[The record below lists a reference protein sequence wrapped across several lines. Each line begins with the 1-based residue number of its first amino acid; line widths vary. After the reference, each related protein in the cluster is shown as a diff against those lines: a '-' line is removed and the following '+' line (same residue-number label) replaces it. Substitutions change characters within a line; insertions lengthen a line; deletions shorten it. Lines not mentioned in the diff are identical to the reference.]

1 MAKYIIKR
9 LFISLLTIF
18 VLVTAT
24 FFLMKLL
31 PGNPFMNDKVPEE
44 IQQQQLAYYGL
55 DKPVIEQYFIY
66 MGNLLRGD
74 FGTSLKYVGRR
85 VTDVITEL
93 FPVSAKIGLVS
104 LFFAYMIG
112 LAFGVVCAQFKN
124 RWPDYLLTLFAIAGV
139 ALPSMVVGPLLRYY
153 LGVKLMILPVAGWG
167 TWQQMVMPAG
177 VMAIGTIA
185 GCTRSMRASM
195 LGVTTQDYIKTARAK
210 GLHPVK
216 VVMKH
221 ALRNALIP
229 VITVIGLQLGFIVG
243 GAMVVEAVFSIPGLG
258 SLMMT
263 AINQKNF
270 PVIQGSVLVLAITV
284 CVLNLLVDLM
294 YAFVDPRIKAQYTG
308 SKKKT
313 ANQPKQMEKEGGEPG
328 EG

>member
-104 LFFAYMIG
+104 LFFAYIIG
-112 LAFGVVCAQFKN
+112 LAFGVICAQFKN

-221 ALRNALIP
+221 EFKNSMVP
-229 VITVIGLQLGFIVG
+229 IVTG
-243 GAMVVEAVFSIPGLG
+243 MGATIAATLMGSFVVEQIFVIPGLG
-258 SLMMT
+258 KHFVNSVNTLDYPMIMGLTIFFGSFLVMM
-263 AINQKNF
+263 NF
-270 PVIQGSVLVLAITV
+270 
-284 CVLNLLVDLM
+284 LVDLV
-294 YAFVDPRIKAQYTG
+294 YGIIDPRIRL
-308 SKKKT
+308 S
-313 ANQPKQMEKEGGEPG
+313 
-328 EG
+328 

>member
-18 VLVTAT
+18 VLITAT
-24 FFLMKLL
+24 FFLMKLI
-31 PGNPFMNDKVPEE
+31 PGNPFMNDKVPLE

-66 MGNLLRGD
+66 MGNLLKGD

-104 LFFAYMIG
+104 LFFAYIIG
-112 LAFGVVCAQFKN
+112 LAFGVICAQFKN

-195 LGVTTQDYIKTARAK
+195 LGVTTQDYVKTARAK

-221 ALRNALIP
+221 QFKNSMVP
-229 VITVIGLQLGFIVG
+229 IVTG
-243 GAMVVEAVFSIPGLG
+243 MGATIAATLMGSFVVEQIFVIPGLG
-258 SLMMT
+258 KHFVNSVNTLDYPMIMGLTIFFGSFLVMM
-263 AINQKNF
+263 NF
-270 PVIQGSVLVLAITV
+270 
-284 CVLNLLVDLM
+284 LVDLV
-294 YAFVDPRIKAQYTG
+294 YGLIDPRIRLT
-308 SKKKT
+308 
-313 ANQPKQMEKEGGEPG
+313 
-328 EG
+328 

>member
-1 MAKYIIKR
+1 M
-9 LFISLLTIF
+9 
-18 VLVTAT
+18 
-24 FFLMKLL
+24 
-31 PGNPFMNDKVPEE
+31 
-44 IQQQQLAYYGL
+44 
-55 DKPVIEQYFIY
+55 
-66 MGNLLRGD
+66 
-74 FGTSLKYVGRR
+74 
-85 VTDVITEL
+85 
-93 FPVSAKIGLVS
+93 VS
-104 LFFAYMIG
+104 LFFAYIIG

-221 ALRNALIP
+221 EFKNSMVP
-229 VITVIGLQLGFIVG
+229 IVTG
-243 GAMVVEAVFSIPGLG
+243 MGATIAATLMGSFVVEQIFVIPGPCL
-258 SLMMT
+258 S
-263 AINQKNF
+263 A
-270 PVIQGSVLVLAITV
+270 
-284 CVLNLLVDLM
+284 
-294 YAFVDPRIKAQYTG
+294 
-308 SKKKT
+308 
-313 ANQPKQMEKEGGEPG
+313 
-328 EG
+328 

>member
-24 FFLMKLL
+24 FFLMKLI

-44 IQQQQLAYYGL
+44 IQRQQLAYYGL
-55 DKPVIEQYFIY
+55 DKPVVEQYFIY

-104 LFFAYMIG
+104 LFFAYIIG
-112 LAFGVVCAQFKN
+112 LAFGVICAQFKN

-195 LGVTTQDYIKTARAK
+195 LGVTTQDYVKTARAK

-221 ALRNALIP
+221 QFKNSMVP
-229 VITVIGLQLGFIVG
+229 IVTG
-243 GAMVVEAVFSIPGLG
+243 MGATIAATLMGSFVVEQIFVIPGLG
-258 SLMMT
+258 KHFVNSVNTLDYPMIMGLTIFFGSFLVMM
-263 AINQKNF
+263 NF
-270 PVIQGSVLVLAITV
+270 
-284 CVLNLLVDLM
+284 LVDLV
-294 YAFVDPRIKAQYTG
+294 YGLIDPRIRLT
-308 SKKKT
+308 
-313 ANQPKQMEKEGGEPG
+313 
-328 EG
+328 

>member
-104 LFFAYMIG
+104 LFFAYIIG

-221 ALRNALIP
+221 EFKNSMVP
-229 VITVIGLQLGFIVG
+229 IVTG
-243 GAMVVEAVFSIPGLG
+243 MGATIAATLMGSFVVEQIFVIPGLG
-258 SLMMT
+258 KHFVNSVNTLDYPMIMGLTIFFGSFLVMM
-263 AINQKNF
+263 NF
-270 PVIQGSVLVLAITV
+270 
-284 CVLNLLVDLM
+284 LVDLV
-294 YAFVDPRIKAQYTG
+294 YGIIDPRIRL
-308 SKKKT
+308 S
-313 ANQPKQMEKEGGEPG
+313 
-328 EG
+328 